1 MGLGAAWAGILLRWM
16 FRYSEILARDARR
29 KDFVRY
35 IPRLPAF
42 ALVALAVLAL
52 SGCGRRGPLE
62 LPPEYQAQGAALKAQ
77 QDAELAKTAPRKAT
91 PGAPVPAPP
100 PPIPPG
106 VTGNRPPAQYPFPL
120 DPLL

>member
-1 MGLGAAWAGILLRWM
+1 
-16 FRYSEILARDARR
+16 
-29 KDFVRY
+29 
-35 IPRLPAF
+35 LPAF
-42 ALVALAVLAL
+42 ALVALALLAL

-77 QDAELAKTAPRKAT
+77 QDAELARTSPRKGAT
-91 PGAPVPAPP
+91 GAPVPAPP
-100 PPIPPG
+100 PPIPSG

>member
-1 MGLGAAWAGILLRWM
+1 M
-16 FRYSEILARDARR
+16 RYT
-29 KDFVRY
+29 
-35 IPRLPAF
+35 PRLPAF
-42 ALVALAVLAL
+42 ALAALALLAL

-77 QDAELAKTAPRKAT
+77 QDAELKASPRKAAT
-91 PGAPVPAPP
+91 GAPVPAPP
-100 PPIPPG
+100 PPIPSG